1 MKKLGMFMMF
11 VISMIMAMPT
21 INAQE
26 LSKRDIKRIEKEA
39 RKDAKRLTKEGWKVA
54 PGVPSLER
62 QLILSYTKQ
71 AEVDTQG
78 VEKNIKGEAMSVG
91 EFYDSAYTQATVLAK
106 NDIAGKMETF
116 VMGKLQTEVGN
127 GQLSEQQAASM
138 SEIVSNTK
146 YTVAQHLGQ
155 VSMPV
160 TIYRDLDNGNVQ
172 VRVMAFY
179 SKAAALEVAKAEL
192 KKTLRQKAKEL
203 DLGEK
208 VVDDILDF

>member
-1 MKKLGMFMMF
+1 MMF
-11 VISMIMAMPT
+11 VISMVIAMPT

-26 LSKRDIKRIEKEA
+26 LSKRDLKQIEKDA
-39 RKDAKRLTKEGWKVA
+39 RKEAKRLSKEGWKVA

-62 QLILSYTKQ
+62 QLIASYTKQ
-71 AEVDTQG
+71 AEMDAQG
-78 VEKNIKGEAMSVG
+78 LEKNIKGEAMSIG

-116 VMGKLQTEVGN
+116 VMGKLQSEVSN
-127 GQLSEQQAASM
+127 GQLSQQQAASV
-138 SEIVSNTK
+138 SETVSNTK

-160 TIYRDLDNGNVQ
+160 TIYRDLDNGNIQ

-179 SKAAALEVAKAEL
+179 SKAAALEIAKTEL
-192 KKTLRQKAKEL
+192 RKTLREKAKEL
-203 DLGEK
+203 DLGDK
-208 VVDDILDF
+208 VVDEILDF